1 MAFLAERK
9 LEARQET
16 EALRVYKMIIDISGE
31 DRVFIFRGPGCR
43 KKMLEWYSDYRK
55 KAAEQIKSI
64 RVWGTV
70 GNKTD
75 VVLEWGSQKKAGSAT
90 I

>member
-1 MAFLAERK
+1 
-9 LEARQET
+9 
-16 EALRVYKMIIDISGE
+16 
-31 DRVFIFRGPGCR
+31 
-43 KKMLEWYSDYRK
+43 MLEWYSDYRK

>member
-1 MAFLAERK
+1 M
-9 LEARQET
+9 
-16 EALRVYKMIIDISGE
+16 YKMIIDISGE

-43 KKMLEWYSDYRK
+43 RKMLEWYSDYRK

-70 GNKTD
+70 GSKTD
-75 VVLEWGSQKKAGSAT
+75 MVLE
-90 I
+90 